1 MSKSSAS
8 HSIEFWPMRY
18 KQKSIR
24 VTDFPILLP
33 PTWMQS
39 AGWSHRSRLVS
50 KRDGPRLVDI
60 SPNIIYL
67 VKQHKKRST
76 SVSLDIEK
84 NF

>member
-8 HSIEFWPMRY
+8 RSIEFWPTRY
-18 KQKSIR
+18 KQKPIR

-39 AGWSHRSRLVS
+39 AGWSHRSHLVS
-50 KRDGPRLVDI
+50 MREGPRLVDI

-67 VKQHKKRST
+67 VKQHRKRST
-76 SVSLDIEK
+76 SVSFDIGK